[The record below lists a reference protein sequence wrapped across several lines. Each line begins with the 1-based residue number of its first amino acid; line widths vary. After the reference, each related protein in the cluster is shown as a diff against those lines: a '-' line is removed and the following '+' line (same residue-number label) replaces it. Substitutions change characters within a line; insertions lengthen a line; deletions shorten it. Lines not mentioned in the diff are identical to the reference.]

1 MLKNLDD
8 LFLGCSAGCRRLLL
22 NDDGFRGELADLW
35 RRCSCCLFSDCYGAR
50 AVRDGLLLNRYFLR
64 LLLLL
69 RGCVHE
75 FLLNY
80 FLNYLWLLLR
90 CWLYNLLGDYLWLH
104 LLRRL
109 LLYNNLLL
117 LGLWRLRLN
126 YNLLCRLSRG
136 LLGWLLDDLECL
148 PATWLYNL
156 LYLRMRLLLN
166 YLRWLLT
173 GFNNLL
179 R

>member
-22 NDDGFRGELADLW
+22 NDDGFRGELAD
-35 RRCSCCLFSDCYGAR
+35 
-50 AVRDGLLLNRYFLR
+50 
-64 LLLLL
+64 
-69 RGCVHE
+69 
-75 FLLNY
+75 
-80 FLNYLWLLLR
+80 LWLLLR